1 LKIIKRL
8 ALRVFAP
15 RANLV
20 IQTRSQAILRAT
32 FAATRPRY
40 KRSVF
45 ESTSLARILSR
56 VRSRARAV
64 EVSNNDYSGHQPSS
78 NPSRVPSPSRAIALV
93 SSHRLFARTTIR
105 SPSTADSLPP
115 APDDDTARHRTSSA
129 RNKRSVAL
137 FARALIT
144 ADALA
149 RILADD
155 ADVFVDPTRLARGR
169 LDAADAR
176 ALVARISEAF
186 SF

>member
-1 LKIIKRL
+1 MIILATNRL
-8 ALRVFAP
+8 QIHRAFPPP
-15 RANLV
+15 RA
-20 IQTRSQAILRAT
+20 RS
-32 FAATRPRY
+32 PRL
-40 KRSVF
+40 F
-45 ESTSLARILSR
+45 
-56 VRSRARAV
+56 
-64 EVSNNDYSGHQPSS
+64 
-78 NPSRVPSPSRAIALV
+78 
-93 SSHRLFARTTIR
+93 HRLFARTTIR

-115 APDDDTARHRTSSA
+115 APDDDTARHRTFSA

-186 SF
+186 SFLNGAGRALGTGDGDGRDGRARVERVERPWARRAGNQSMTRAPGADRARSRRDATRRPCEAS